1 MQPLYFAGH
10 IIHRS
15 GGGIL
20 LDASRDIKH
29 LEDVA
34 HVVKGNGLSTVA
46 LRRLESLKPSDIVTK
61 RPNIKF

>member
-20 LDASRDIKH
+20 LDASRDIKQ

-34 HVVKGNGLSTVA
+34 HVVKG
-46 LRRLESLKPSDIVTK
+46 LESLKPADIVTK

>member
-1 MQPLYFAGH
+1 MKKLYVAGRV
-10 IIHRS
+10 IHRS

-20 LDASRDIKH
+20 LDAKREIKE

-34 HVVKGNGLSTVA
+34 HVVKGNGLSAVA
-46 LRRLESLKPSDIVTK
+46 LKRLESLKPADIVTK